1 MEILVDNTL
10 KKHPHC
16 YLCFDL
22 ITPFNLGEVSISKDF
37 TVHQACFLLYS
48 KSLLTPCDVCFKT
61 MTPFD
66 PDEALF
72 IKANHVQCLNH
83 SEHQSCM
90 YCGHVLTTYDTQSII
105 INRYGAYHEECS
117 ESKKSLT
124 YEDHRKSSLL

>member
-1 MEILVDNTL
+1 
-10 KKHPHC
+10 
-16 YLCFDL
+16 
-22 ITPFNLGEVSISKDF
+22 
-37 TVHQACFLLYS
+37 
-48 KSLLTPCDVCFKT
+48 

-124 YEDHRKSSLL
+124 YEDHRKSSLLWLWEPSHWYCLENKFFSNNNLITDNKVTHEKNS